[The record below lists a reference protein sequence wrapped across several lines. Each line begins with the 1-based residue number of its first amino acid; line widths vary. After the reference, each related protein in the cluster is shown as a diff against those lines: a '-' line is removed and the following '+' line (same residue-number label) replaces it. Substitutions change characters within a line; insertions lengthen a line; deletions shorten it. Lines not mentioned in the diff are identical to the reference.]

1 MSKKISVEE
10 FEDGWFAGNIIY
22 FIIIYD
28 VYILL
33 KLTKSYMEIGRK
45 LGEIGKK
52 MMMKLGRIRIGKE
65 MKERIIVLFSSI
77 FINFYFVLEFGES
90 GNAIMDKFIFE
101 KESECLDSI
110 VNVTSEI
117 ESQDSQ
123 AYYASDFTSGKVY
136 EMLRSE
142 DLNDCIVEDMNH

>member
-33 KLTKSYMEIGRK
+33 KLTKSYMIGR

-52 MMMKLGRIRIGKE
+52 MMMKLGIRIG
-65 MKERIIVLFSSI
+65 MERIVLFSSI

-101 KESECLDSI
+101 K
-110 VNVTSEI
+110 
-117 ESQDSQ
+117 
-123 AYYASDFTSGKVY
+123 AYIYIYPLFLFYLG
-136 EMLRSE
+136 LFR
-142 DLNDCIVEDMNH
+142 H